1 MLAVHDYLV
10 RSGAQLQGHRGRGT
24 RYAFA
29 SRARGSACARQSDS
43 RLRSL
48 VFVQYS
54 PAMRE
59 AFNFV
64 ASAYNFLSGEKL
76 PLAFYS
82 IV

>member
-1 MLAVHDYLV
+1 MCGAASAPRRGAAELTMLAVHDYLV

-54 PAMRE
+54 PALRR
-59 AFNFV
+59 
-64 ASAYNFLSGEKL
+64 
-76 PLAFYS
+76 
-82 IV
+82 I

>member
-64 ASAYNFLSGEKL
+64 ASAYNFLSGEA